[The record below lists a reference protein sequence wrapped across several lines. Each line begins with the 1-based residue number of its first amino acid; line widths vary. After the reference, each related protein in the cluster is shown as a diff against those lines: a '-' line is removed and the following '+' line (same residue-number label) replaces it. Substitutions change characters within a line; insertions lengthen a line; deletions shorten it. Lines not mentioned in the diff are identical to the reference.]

1 MPEPAHG
8 IYGIPAGFGPLLEG
22 CFGTGVDKSGTVN
35 CLPQYAHFT
44 LYLGL
49 PIFNDVP
56 PYAIIQLY
64 ITMEETWL
72 PRHGSPGHNTP
83 RKSF

>member
-1 MPEPAHG
+1 MEGLRGTPLRPEPAHG
-8 IYGIPAGFGPLLEG
+8 ISGIPDGFDPLLEG
-22 CFGTGVDKSGTVN
+22 CFGTGVAKSGTVN

-64 ITMEETWL
+64 LTIEE
-72 PRHGSPGHNTP
+72 G
-83 RKSF
+83 